1 MTPNLKFKKHCD
13 QCICLPF
20 ISKEMDYSFL
30 DNQAIFIVFIEMILG
45 SLATLSREKIDNSFI
60 AQKTSFRYIYQ
71 KEVFSHN
78 TQYRI
83 VPTTALK
90 KII

>member
-13 QCICLPF
+13 QCICLPS

-45 SLATLSREKIDNSFI
+45 SLATLSREKN
-60 AQKTSFRYIYQ
+60 R
-71 KEVFSHN
+71 
-78 TQYRI
+78 
-83 VPTTALK
+83 
-90 KII
+90 